1 MTVESPALARATPPP
16 EPNEHEHESRARKE
30 APVVESMESK
40 LKELEQR
47 RAHLEQGGGPKL
59 QEKQRAQGKMT
70 ARERIDY
77 LLDPGTFVEFDLFA
91 RHIGVDYGL
100 DKAEVPADGVITG
113 HGKIAGRD
121 VFVYSEDFTV
131 IAGTYGERH
140 GKKICKTVDLARK
153 MGAPV
158 IGINDSG
165 GARVT
170 EEMGSLSEYGQL
182 FFRHVRASGVIP
194 QIALVMG
201 PVAGGQAYSPALMDF
216 IFMVKKTSYMFIA
229 GPPLVEAVVFEKTTN
244 EELGGPAI
252 HARVSG
258 VSDLSAADDRD
269 CLDRTKA
276 LLSYLPSN
284 NGEAPPI
291 ADNGDDPARR
301 EEDLLTLIP
310 ADQKKSYDM
319 HEVIARI
326 VDRESFFEIKKD
338 YAPNLVVGFARFHG
352 RPVGVVANNPKH
364 LAGCLDVNAADKGSR
379 FIRFCDA
386 FNIPL
391 VSLQDIPGFLIGTA
405 MERQGI
411 IRHGAKMLYAFAEAT
426 VPKITV
432 VLRKAYAGGY
442 LSMCSKDLGA
452 DFVFSLPTAEVC
464 LMGPEG
470 AVNILFRK
478 EIAEAK
484 NPDEVR
490 GARLKE
496 FFDKYVNPYY
506 SAAEQHVDDIID
518 PRDMRPRIIRALELC
533 AGKTDEPPRKKHG
546 LMPV

>member
-1 MTVESPALARATPPP
+1 MTADSTAVTRPPAAAAAERSEPETPTSEAKLA
-16 EPNEHEHESRARKE
+16 
-30 APVVESMESK
+30 
-40 LKELEQR
+40 ELEKKR
-47 RAHLEQGGGPKL
+47 TKLRLGGGVKL

-77 LLDPGTFVEFDLFA
+77 LVDPGTFVEFDLFA
-91 RHIGVDYGL
+91 RHIGADYGL

-113 HGKIAGRD
+113 HGKVNGRD

-153 MGAPV
+153 MGVPV

-182 FFRHVRASGVIP
+182 FYRHVRASGVIP
-194 QIALVMG
+194 QIALIMG

-216 IFMVKKTSYMFIA
+216 TFMVKKTSYMFIA

-244 EELGGPAI
+244 ESLGGPSI
-252 HARVSG
+252 HGRVSG
-258 VSDLSAADDRD
+258 VSDLTAADDRD

-276 LLSYLPSN
+276 LLRYLPANS
-284 NGEAPPI
+284 GEPPPI
-291 ADNGDDPARR
+291 ADSDDDPERR
-301 EEDLLTLIP
+301 NEELLTIIP
-310 ADQKKSYDM
+310 ADQKRSYDI
-319 HEVIARI
+319 HGVIERI

-352 RPVGVVANNPKH
+352 RPVGIVANNPKFI
-364 LAGCLDVNAADKGSR
+364 AGCLDINAADKGSR

-391 VSLQDIPGFLIGTA
+391 VSLQDIPGFLIGSQ

-432 VLRKAYAGGY
+432 ILRKAYAGGY
-442 LSMCSKDLGA
+442 LAMCSKDLGA

-484 NPDEVR
+484 DPEQVR
-490 GARLKE
+490 SARLHE

-518 PRDMRPRIIRALELC
+518 PRDMRPRIIRALELS
-533 AGKTDEPPRKKHG
+533 AGKVDDVPRKKHG

>member
-1 MTVESPALARATPPP
+1 MTIESSALARVPLNGDEQEAQLRP
-16 EPNEHEHESRARKE
+16 
-30 APVVESMESK
+30 APVAPTMETK
-40 LKELEQR
+40 LKELQER
-47 RAHLEQGGGPKL
+47 REKIKLGGGPKP

-77 LLDPGTFVEFDLFA
+77 LLDPGTFIEFDLFA
-91 RHIGVDYGL
+91 RHIGSDYGL

-113 HGKIAGRD
+113 HGKIDGRD

-153 MGAPV
+153 MGVPV

-244 EELGGPAI
+244 ESLGGPAI
-252 HARVSG
+252 HGRVSG
-258 VSDLSAADDRD
+258 VSDLTADDDRD
-269 CLDRTKA
+269 CLDRTKL

-284 NGEAPPI
+284 SGAAPPVKLS
-291 ADNGDDPARR
+291 GDDPARR
-301 EEDLLTLIP
+301 DEDLLAIIP
-310 ADQKKSYDM
+310 ADQKKSYDI
-319 HEVIARI
+319 HDVIQRI

-338 YAPNLVVGFARFHG
+338 YAPNLVVGLARFHG
-352 RPVGVVANNPKH
+352 RTVGVVANNPKY
-364 LAGCLDVNAADKGSR
+364 LAGSLDVNAADKGSR

-391 VSLQDIPGFLIGTA
+391 VNLQDIPGFLIGTA

-484 NPDEVR
+484 DPEAVR

-506 SAAEQHVDDIID
+506 SAAEQHVDDVID

-533 AGKTDEPPRKKHG
+533 AGKTDEMPRKKHG

>member
-1 MTVESPALARATPPP
+1 MA
-16 EPNEHEHESRARKE
+16 
-30 APVVESMESK
+30 SMDEK
-40 LKELEQR
+40 LKELAAR
-47 RAHLEQGGGPKL
+47 REKIKQGGGAKL
-59 QEKQRAQGKMT
+59 QEKQRSQGKLT

-77 LLDPGTFVEFDLFA
+77 LLDPKTFVEIDLFA
-91 RHIGVDYGL
+91 RHIGSDYGL

-113 HGKIAGRD
+113 HGKIDGRD

-131 IAGTYGERH
+131 IAGTFGERH

-153 MGAPV
+153 MGVPV

-170 EEMGSLSEYGQL
+170 EEMGALSEYGQL
-182 FFRHVRASGVIP
+182 FFRHVRSSGVIP

-216 IFMVKKTSYMFIA
+216 IFMVEKSSYMFIA
-229 GPPLVEAVVFEKTTN
+229 GPPLVEAVIFKKTTN

-252 HARVSG
+252 HGRVSG
-258 VSDLSAADDRD
+258 VSDLTALNDRD
-269 CLDRTKA
+269 CLDRTKE
-276 LLSYLPSN
+276 LLSYLPLNCRES
-284 NGEAPPI
+284 PPV
-291 ADNGDDPARR
+291 ASNGDDPERR
-301 EEDLLTLIP
+301 DEELLRIIP
-310 ADQKKSYDM
+310 ADSRRAYDI
-319 HEVIARI
+319 HDVIQRI
-326 VDRESFFEIKKD
+326 VDSGNFFELKREF
-338 YAPNLVVGFARFHG
+338 APNLVIGFGRFHG
-352 RPVGVVANNPKH
+352 RTVGIVANNPKH
-364 LAGCLDVNAADKGSR
+364 VAGCLDVDASDKGSR

-391 VSLQDIPGFLIGTA
+391 LSLQDIPGFLIGNE
-405 MERQGI
+405 MERKGI

-478 EIAEAK
+478 EIAEAE
-484 NPDEVR
+484 NPEKVR
-490 GARLKE
+490 AEKLNE
-496 FFDKYVNPYY
+496 FFERYVNPYY
-506 SAAEQHVDDIID
+506 SAAHQHVDDIID
-518 PRDMRPRIIRALELC
+518 PREMRPRIIKALEIC
-533 AGKTDEPPRKKHG
+533 SGKVDELPKKKHG
-546 LMPV
+546 VMPV

>member
-1 MTVESPALARATPPP
+1 MSSIEVQLE
-16 EPNEHEHESRARKE
+16 
-30 APVVESMESK
+30 
-40 LKELEQR
+40 ELEQR
-47 RAHLEQGGGPKL
+47 REKIKLGGGVKL
-59 QEKQRAQGKMT
+59 LERQRSQGKMT

-77 LLDPGTFVEFDLFA
+77 LLDAGSFVEFDLFA
-91 RHIGVDYGL
+91 RHIGSDYGL
-100 DKAEVPADGVITG
+100 DKAELPADGVVTG
-113 HGKIAGRD
+113 HGKINGRD
-121 VFVYSEDFTV
+121 VLVYSEDFTV
-131 IAGTYGERH
+131 VAGTYGERH

-153 MGAPV
+153 MGVPV
-158 IGINDSG
+158 IGMNDSG

-182 FFRHVRASGVIP
+182 FFRHVRSSGVIP
-194 QIALVMG
+194 QIALIMG

-216 IFMVKKTSYMFIA
+216 IFMVEKSSYMFIA
-229 GPPLVEAVVFEKTTN
+229 GPPLVEAVVFKKTTN
-244 EELGGPAI
+244 EDLGGPAI
-252 HARVSG
+252 HGRVSG
-258 VSDLSAADDRD
+258 VSDLTALNDRD
-269 CLDRTKA
+269 CLDRAKE

-284 NGEAPPI
+284 CREAPPRVS
-291 ADNGDDPARR
+291 NGDDPSRR
-301 EEDLLTLIP
+301 DEELAKIIP
-310 ADQKKSYDM
+310 VESRVAYDVR
-319 HEVIARI
+319 EVICRV
-326 VDRESFFEIKKD
+326 VDHGKFFELKKEF
-338 YAPNLVVGFARFHG
+338 APNLVIGLARLDG
-352 RPVGVVANNPKH
+352 RTMGIVANNPKH

-391 VSLQDIPGFLIGTA
+391 LSLQDIPGFLIGND
-405 MERQGI
+405 MERKGI

-470 AVNILFRK
+470 AVNVLFRR

-484 NPDEVR
+484 EPEKMR
-490 GARLKE
+490 SEKLKE
-496 FFDKYVNPYY
+496 FFDRYVNPYY
-506 SAAEQHVDDIID
+506 SAAHQHVDDIID
-518 PRDMRPRIIRALELC
+518 PRDIRPRVIKALEISANKRDDLP
-533 AGKTDEPPRKKHG
+533 EKKHG